1 MSPKPEPTIEEL
13 LQRKFL
19 FSEAEARLAMNAVG
33 SYNIIKWAINKNMH
47 LKGLGLTK
55 EYIYRF
61 MLFMGEEIREFEN
74 WEKYGSLAKEPKIND
89 DIEKVILAYK
99 AGLTHSQVSTMKAED
114 LTVSKLKVLA
124 QLKSF

>member
-1 MSPKPEPTIEEL
+1 MSPRPEPTIEEL

-19 FSEAEARLAMNAVG
+19 FTEAEAHEVIRAVG
-33 SYNIIKWAINKNMH
+33 SYRILKWAISQNMH
-47 LKGLGLTK
+47 LKGLGLTR

-61 MLFMGEEIREFEN
+61 MIFMGEEIREFEN

-89 DIEKVILAYK
+89 DIEKVIMAYK
-99 AGLTHSQVSTMKAED
+99 AGLSHSQVSTMKAED

>member
-1 MSPKPEPTIEEL
+1 MSPRPEPTIEEL

-19 FSEAEARLAMNAVG
+19 FTEAEAHEVIRAVG
-33 SYNIIKWAINKNMH
+33 SYRILKWAISQNMH
-47 LKGLGLTK
+47 LKGLGLTR

-61 MLFMGEEIREFEN
+61 MIFMGEEIREFEN

-89 DIEKVILAYK
+89 DIEKVIMAYK
-99 AGLTHSQVSTMKAED
+99 AGLSHSQVSTMKVED
-114 LTVSKLKVLA
+114 LTLSKLKVLA